1 MNIKIYPKMCVYVS
15 CMELYQ
21 SGVLCVDKMWKD
33 DLLSKQ
39 LYVTIVTH
47 VRHVAFLKG
56 VGDRGK
62 QNKEMKAQIYQKME
76 KKFLKTKKIGIT
88 RYMDLTIYKVH
99 TCTCMYTS
107 HICTIQRARPLR
119 ILNLTFS
126 SPRLNLVLH
135 TS

>member
-1 MNIKIYPKMCVYVS
+1 MCVYVS

-62 QNKEMKAQIYQKME
+62 QNKEMKAQIYHKME
-76 KKFLKTKKIGIT
+76 KKIPKNKENWN
-88 RYMDLTIYKVH
+88 
-99 TCTCMYTS
+99 YT
-107 HICTIQRARPLR
+107 
-119 ILNLTFS
+119 
-126 SPRLNLVLH
+126 LH
-135 TS
+135 GLDHL